1 MTEQKITNRVVI
13 AGGGTAGWM
22 AAATI
27 SATIGK
33 RLQISLVESD
43 DIPTVGVGEAT
54 VPSIFTIHQLL
65 KVHEADFLKAVNGTY
80 KLGIMFE
87 NWTRLNH
94 KYFHSFGKTGV
105 SCWAAGF
112 HHFWVRAKQQ
122 KMAKEFS
129 QYSPETLA
137 AEKGKF
143 AHVKEPNLNY
153 AYHLDSAKY
162 GQFLRGIAERHGV
175 TRIEGKIDKV
185 NLHSK
190 TGFIDSLRLESGQLV
205 EGDLFIDCT
214 GFRSLLLG
222 EALKVGYNDWSDVL
236 PANAAYAVQTES
248 HRPAVPYTRSIAIDA
263 GWRWQIPLQ
272 HRVGNGVVFSTQFK
286 SEESALQ
293 DLLTGIDGEPINEP
307 RLIRFTTGQRKEFW
321 HKNCVSVGLSS
332 GFIEPL
338 ESTSIHLIQ
347 QAIVWLI
354 SLFPTDGIDQNLIN
368 RFNQQMTS
376 ETETIRDFIVLHYH
390 LQERDDHEFWRY
402 LRDIKVSDRLQQI
415 IELFKNNG
423 TIIEEQDDLFAENS
437 WVQVMMGQGLTPKQ
451 YHPIVDMMNDRDLL
465 NFMRQQEQ
473 NAISVVSQLPMH
485 TQFIQRFL
493 EHSHN
498 AVRQRS

>member
-1 MTEQKITNRVVI
+1 MTEHKLINKVVI

-27 SATIGK
+27 AATIGK
-33 RLQISLVESD
+33 RLNITLVESD

-54 VPSIFTIHQLL
+54 VPSLMTIHQLL
-65 KVHEADFLKAVNGTY
+65 KIHEADFLKAVNGTY

-87 NWTRLNH
+87 NWTQLDH
-94 KYFHSFGKTGV
+94 KYFHSFGKSGM

-112 HHFWVRAKQQ
+112 HHFWLRAQEQ
-122 KMAKEFS
+122 KMAKNFS
-129 QYSPETLA
+129 EYSLETLA
-137 AEKGKF
+137 AEKGRF
-143 AHVKEPNLNY
+143 AHTKDQSLNY
-153 AYHLDSAKY
+153 AYHLDSARY
-162 GQFLRGIAERHGV
+162 GQFLRGIAEKHGV
-175 TRIEGKIDKV
+175 KRVEGKIDTV
-185 NLHSK
+185 NLHKLS
-190 TGFIDSLRLESGQLV
+190 GNIESLLLASGQLV

-222 EALKVGYNDWSDVL
+222 DALKVGYNDWSDML
-236 PANAAYAVQTES
+236 PANAAYAVQTKS

-272 HRVGNGVVFSTQFK
+272 HRVGNGVVFSTNFK

-293 DLLTGIDGEPINEP
+293 DLLKGIDGEPLTDP

-354 SLFPTDGIDQNLIN
+354 SLFPTEGIDQNLIN
-368 RFNQQMTS
+368 RFNQQMTA

-390 LQERDDHEFWRY
+390 LQQRDDHEFWCY
-402 LRDIKVSDRLQQI
+402 LREMKVSDRLQQMLD
-415 IELFKNNG
+415 LFHNNG

-451 YHPIVDMMNDRDLL
+451 YHPIVDMMSDRDLN
-465 NFMRQQEQ
+465 NFMRQQETNIQ
-473 NAISVVSQLPMH
+473 KQLTSLPMH
-485 TQFIQRFL
+485 TQFIQYFMSQSASR
-493 EHSHN
+493 
-498 AVRQRS
+498 

>member
-1 MTEQKITNRVVI
+1 MIKDKLVHKVVI

-33 RLQISLVESD
+33 RLDITLIESD
-43 DIPTVGVGEAT
+43 AIPTVGVGEAT
-54 VPSIFTIHQLL
+54 VPSLLTIHQLL
-65 KVHEADFLKAVNGTY
+65 NIPEAEFLKATNGTY

-94 KYFHSFGKTGV
+94 KYFHSFGKSGL

-112 HHFWVRAKQQ
+112 HHFWVRANEQ
-122 KMAKEFS
+122 KMAKDYAD
-129 QYSPETLA
+129 YSLETAA

-143 AHVKEPNLNY
+143 AHLQEPNLNY
-153 AYHLDSAKY
+153 AYHLDSGRY
-162 GQFLRGIAERHGV
+162 GQFLRGIAEKHGV
-175 TRIEGKIDKV
+175 TRVEGKIENV
-185 NLHSK
+185 NLDKQSGHIES
-190 TGFIDSLRLESGQLV
+190 IRLVSGQVV

-222 EALKVGYNDWSDVL
+222 EALGVGYNDWSEML

-248 HRPAVPYTRSIAIDA
+248 HRPAVPYTRSIALDA

-272 HRVGNGVVFSTQFK
+272 NRVGNGVVFSTEFK
-286 SEESALQ
+286 TEESALQ
-293 DLLTGIDGEPINEP
+293 DLLKGIDGEPITEP

-347 QAIVWLI
+347 QAIIWLI
-354 SLFPTDGIDQNLIN
+354 SLFPTQGIDDNLVN
-368 RFNQQMTS
+368 RFNQQMTV

-402 LRDIKVSDRLQQI
+402 LREMKVSDRLQQI
-415 IELFKNNG
+415 MNMFHSNG
-423 TIIEEQDDLFAENS
+423 TIVEEQDDLFAENS
-437 WVQVMMGQGLTPKQ
+437 WVQVMMGQGMIPKQ
-451 YHPIVDMMNDRDLL
+451 YHPIVDMMSDRDL
-465 NFMRQQEQ
+465 NMFMRQQET
-473 NAISVVSQLPMH
+473 VVQQQLSKLPPH
-485 TQFIQRFL
+485 TQFIQHFL
-493 EHSHN
+493 
-498 AVRQRS
+498 RQ

>member
-1 MTEQKITNRVVI
+1 MTETNLVNRVVI

-33 RLQISLVESD
+33 RLNISLVESD
-43 DIPTVGVGEAT
+43 AIPTVGVGEAT

-65 KVHEADFLKAVNGTY
+65 KVQEADFLKAVNGTY

-94 KYFHSFGKTGV
+94 KYFHSFGKTGL

-112 HHFWVRAKQQ
+112 HHFWVRANEQ
-122 KMAKEFS
+122 KMAKEYA
-129 QYSPETLA
+129 QYSLETLA

-162 GQFLRGIAERHGV
+162 GQFLRGIAEKHGV

-185 NLHSK
+185 NLKHES
-190 TGFIDSLRLESGQLV
+190 GFIESISLESGQIV

-222 EALKVGYNDWSDVL
+222 QALKVGYNDWSEML
-236 PANAAYAVQTES
+236 PANAAYAMQTES
-248 HRPAVPYTRSIAIDA
+248 HRPAVPYTRSIALDA

-272 HRVGNGVVFSTQFK
+272 HRVGNGIVFSTEFK
-286 SEESALQ
+286 SEESALD
-293 DLLTGIDGEPINEP
+293 DLLAGIDGQPITDP

-354 SLFPTDGIDQNLIN
+354 SLFPTDGIDKSLIN
-368 RFNQQMTS
+368 RFNQQMTV

-402 LRDIKVSDRLQQI
+402 LREMKISDRLQQI
-415 IELFKNNG
+415 LEMFNSNG

-437 WVQVMMGQGLTPKQ
+437 WVQVMMGQGITPKQ
-451 YHPIVDMMNDRDLL
+451 YHPIVDMMSDRDL
-465 NFMRQQEQ
+465 NTFMRQQEQ
-473 NAISVVSQLPMH
+473 NVQSQISNLPMH
-485 TQFIQRFL
+485 TQFIQHFL
-493 EHSHN
+493 SHS
-498 AVRQRS
+498 RT

>member
-1 MTEQKITNRVVI
+1 MINDKLVNKVVI

-27 SATIGK
+27 SATIGR
-33 RLQISLVESD
+33 RLEITLIESD
-43 DIPTVGVGEAT
+43 AIPTVGVGEAT
-54 VPSIFTIHQLL
+54 VPSLMTVHQLL
-65 KVHEADFLKAVNGTY
+65 KVPEADFLKAVNGTY

-94 KYFHSFGKTGV
+94 KYFHSFGKSGM

-112 HHFWVRAKQQ
+112 HHFWVRAREQ
-122 KMAKEFS
+122 KMAKDYAD
-129 QYSPETLA
+129 YSLESLA
-137 AEKGKF
+137 AEKGRF
-143 AHVKEPNLNY
+143 AHAQDPNLNY

-162 GQFLRGIAERHGV
+162 GQFLRGIAEQHGV
-175 TRIEGKIDKV
+175 TRVEGKIENINLDKSSGHIQSIQ
-185 NLHSK
+185 LA
-190 TGFIDSLRLESGQLV
+190 SGQVV

-222 EALKVGYNDWSDVL
+222 QALGVGYNDWSDML

-248 HRPAVPYTRSIAIDA
+248 HRPAVPYTRSIALDA

-272 HRVGNGVVFSTQFK
+272 HRVGNGVVFSTNFK
-286 SEESALQ
+286 SEQSALD
-293 DLLTGIDGEPINEP
+293 DLLKGIDGEPINEP

-347 QAIVWLI
+347 QAIIWLI

-368 RFNQQMTS
+368 RFNQQMTI

-402 LRDIKVSDRLQQI
+402 LREMKVSDRLQQI
-415 IELFKNNG
+415 LDLFHNNG

-437 WVQVMMGQGLTPKQ
+437 WVQVMMGQGLIPKQ
-451 YHPIVDMMNDRDLL
+451 YHPIVDMMSDRDL
-465 NFMRQQEQ
+465 NTFMRQQEHVIQ
-473 NAISVVSQLPMH
+473 QQLSKLPMH
-485 TQFIQRFL
+485 TQFIQHFL
-493 EHSHN
+493 
-498 AVRQRS
+498 R

>member
-1 MTEQKITNRVVI
+1 MINNTLVNRVVI

-27 SATIGK
+27 AATIGR
-33 RLQISLVESD
+33 RLEISLIESD

-54 VPSIFTIHQLL
+54 VPSLLTIHQLL
-65 KVHEADFLKAVNGTY
+65 KIHEADFLKATNATY

-94 KYFHSFGKTGV
+94 QYFHSFGNSGM

-112 HHFWVRAKQQ
+112 HHFWVRANEQ
-122 KMAKEFS
+122 KMAKTYAD
-129 QYSPETLA
+129 YSLETLA
-137 AEKGKF
+137 AERGKF
-143 AHVKEPNLNY
+143 AHMQEPKLNY

-162 GQFLRGIAERHGV
+162 GQFLRGIAEKHGV
-175 TRIEGKIDKV
+175 KRIEGKINKV
-185 NLHSK
+185 KLDNESGHIES
-190 TGFIDSLRLESGQLV
+190 IQLESGQVV

-222 EALKVGYNDWSDVL
+222 EALGVGYNDWSDTL

-248 HRPAVPYTRSIAIDA
+248 HRPAVPFTRSIALDA

-272 HRVGNGVVFSTQFK
+272 HRVGNGVVFSTHFK
-286 SEESALQ
+286 SEQSALD
-293 DLLTGIDGEPINEP
+293 DLLQGIDGKPLTDP

-347 QAIVWLI
+347 QAIIWLI
-354 SLFPTDGIDQNLIN
+354 SLFPTEGIDNNLIN

-402 LRDIKVSDRLQQI
+402 LREMKVSDRLQQI
-415 IELFKNNG
+415 LNLFHNNG
-423 TIIEEQDDLFAENS
+423 TIVEEQDDLFAENS

-451 YHPIVDMMNDRDLL
+451 YHPIVDMMSDRDL
-465 NFMRQQEQ
+465 NQFMRQQE
-473 NAISVVSQLPMH
+473 NVVQQTVSRLPMH
-485 TQFIQRFL
+485 TQFIQHFL
-493 EHSHN
+493 SQ
-498 AVRQRS
+498 AS

>member
-1 MTEQKITNRVVI
+1 MNDHKLINKVVI

-27 SATIGK
+27 ASTIGK
-33 RLQISLVESD
+33 RLDITLVESD
-43 DIPTVGVGEAT
+43 EIQTVGVGEAT
-54 VPSIFTIHQLL
+54 VPSLMTIHQLL

-87 NWTRLNH
+87 NWTKLDH
-94 KYFHSFGKTGV
+94 KYFHSFGKSGM

-112 HHFWVRAKQQ
+112 HHFWRRAQEQ
-122 KMAKEFS
+122 KMAKNFS
-129 QYSPETLA
+129 QYSLETLA
-137 AEKGKF
+137 AEKGRF
-143 AHVKEPNLNY
+143 AHTKDQSLNY

-162 GQFLRGIAERHGV
+162 GQFLRGIAEKHGV
-175 TRIEGKIDKV
+175 KRIEGKIDKV
-185 NLHSK
+185 NLHK
-190 TGFIDSLRLESGQLV
+190 QTGSIESLLLSSGQLI

-222 EALKVGYNDWSDVL
+222 EALKVGYNDWSDML
-236 PANAAYAVQTES
+236 PANAAYAVQTKS
-248 HRPAVPYTRSIAIDA
+248 HRPAVPYTRSIAVDA

-272 HRVGNGVVFSTQFK
+272 HRVGNGLVFSTNFK

-293 DLLTGIDGEPINEP
+293 DLLEGIDGEPLTDP
-307 RLIRFTTGQRKEFW
+307 RLIKFTTGQRKEFW

-354 SLFPTDGIDQNLIN
+354 SLFPTEGIDQNLID
-368 RFNQQMTS
+368 RFNQQMTV

-390 LQERDDHEFWRY
+390 LQQRDDHEFWCY
-402 LRDIKVSDRLQQI
+402 LREMKVSDRLQQMLD
-415 IELFKNNG
+415 LFRNNG

-437 WVQVMMGQGLTPKQ
+437 WVQVMMGQGLIPKQ
-451 YHPIVDMMNDRDLL
+451 YHPIVDMMSDRDLN
-465 NFMRQQEQ
+465 NFMRQQETNIQ
-473 NAISVVSQLPMH
+473 KQLTSLPMH
-485 TQFIQRFL
+485 TQFIQYFMSQSASR
-493 EHSHN
+493 
-498 AVRQRS
+498 

>member
-1 MTEQKITNRVVI
+1 MTDTPLIQKVVI

-22 AAATI
+22 AAALI

-33 RLQISLVESD
+33 RLQITLIESD

-54 VPSIFTIHQLL
+54 VPSIFTVHQLL
-65 KVHEADFLKAVNGTY
+65 KVNEADFLKAVNGTY

-87 NWTRLNH
+87 NWTQLNH
-94 KYFHSFGKTGV
+94 SYFHSFGKTGL

-122 KMAKEFS
+122 KMAKDYA
-129 QYSPETLA
+129 QYSLETLA

-143 AHVKEPNLNY
+143 AHQQNPNLNY

-162 GQFLRGIAERHGV
+162 GQFLRKIAEKHGV
-175 TRIEGKIDKV
+175 TRVEGKINHVIKDKD
-185 NLHSK
+185 S
-190 TGFIDSLRLESGQLV
+190 GFIKSLSLESGQLID
-205 EGDLFIDCT
+205 GDLFIDCT

-222 EALKVGYNDWSDVL
+222 QALNVGYNDWSDML
-236 PANAAYAVQTES
+236 PANAAYAVQTEP
-248 HRPAVPYTRSIAIDA
+248 HRPAVPYTRSIALDA

-272 HRVGNGVVFSTQFK
+272 HRVGNGLVFSTQFK

-293 DLLTGIDGEPINEP
+293 DLLTNIEGNPINEP

-347 QAIVWLI
+347 QAIIWLI
-354 SLFPTDGIDQNLIN
+354 SLFPTDGIDVNLAN
-368 RFNQQMTS
+368 RFNQQMKV

-390 LQERDDHEFWRY
+390 LQQRDDHEFWRY
-402 LRDIKVSDRLQQI
+402 LRNMKVSDRLQQI
-415 IELFKNNG
+415 LDLFARNG
-423 TIIEEQDDLFAENS
+423 TVVEEQDDLFAENS
-437 WVQVMMGQGLTPKQ
+437 WVQVMMGQGITPEQ
-451 YHPIVDMMNDRDLL
+451 YHPIVDMMSDRDL
-465 NFMRQQEQ
+465 NAFMRQQES
-473 NAISVVSQLPMH
+473 NVHSTVSNLPKH
-485 TQFIQRFL
+485 TQFIQAIMQQQQSR
-493 EHSHN
+493 
-498 AVRQRS
+498 

>member
-1 MTEQKITNRVVI
+1 MIKDKLVNKVVI

-33 RLQISLVESD
+33 RLDIRLIESD
-43 DIPTVGVGEAT
+43 AIPTVGVGEAT
-54 VPSIFTIHQLL
+54 VPSLLTIHQLL
-65 KVHEADFLKAVNGTY
+65 KIPEAEFLKAVNGTY

-87 NWTRLNH
+87 NWTKLNH
-94 KYFHSFGKTGV
+94 KYFHSFGKSGM

-112 HHFWVRAKQQ
+112 HHFWSRAKEQ
-122 KMAKEFS
+122 KMAKDYAE
-129 QYSPETLA
+129 YSLETLA

-143 AHVKEPNLNY
+143 AHMQDPNLNY

-162 GQFLRGIAERHGV
+162 GQFLRGIAEKHGV
-175 TRIEGKIDKV
+175 SRIEGKIENV
-185 NLHSK
+185 NLDAAS
-190 TGFIDSLRLESGQLV
+190 GNIQSIRLASGQIV

-222 EALKVGYNDWSDVL
+222 QALGVEFNDWSDTL

-248 HRPAVPYTRSIAIDA
+248 HRPAVPYTRSIALDA

-272 HRVGNGVVFSTQFK
+272 NRVGNGVVFSTNFK

-293 DLLTGIDGEPINEP
+293 DLLNGIDGEPITEP

-321 HKNCVSVGLSS
+321 HKNCISVGLSS

-347 QAIVWLI
+347 QAVIWLI
-354 SLFPTDGIDQNLIN
+354 SLFPTEGIDDNLIK
-368 RFNQQMTS
+368 RFNQQMTV

-390 LQERDDHEFWRY
+390 LQQRDDHEFWRY
-402 LRDIKVSDRLQQI
+402 LREMKVSDRLQQI
-415 IELFKNNG
+415 MDLFHNNG

-437 WVQVMMGQGLTPKQ
+437 WVQVMMGQGLMPRQ
-451 YHPIVDMMNDRDLL
+451 YHPIVDMMSDRDL
-465 NFMRQQEQ
+465 NMFMRQQE
-473 NAISVVSQLPMH
+473 NVVQQHLSKLPMH
-485 TQFIQRFL
+485 TQFIEHFL
-493 EHSHN
+493 K
-498 AVRQRS
+498 

>member
-1 MTEQKITNRVVI
+1 MSTNKLVNRVVI

-27 SATIGK
+27 SATIGR
-33 RLQISLVESD
+33 RLEVTLIESD
-43 DIPTVGVGEAT
+43 AIPTVGVGEAT
-54 VPSIFTIHQLL
+54 VPSLLTIHQLL
-65 KVHEADFLKAVNGTY
+65 KIHEADFLKATNATY

-87 NWTRLNH
+87 NWTRLNQ
-94 KYFHSFGKTGV
+94 KYFHSFGNSGM

-112 HHFWVRAKQQ
+112 HHFWVRAQQQ
-122 KMAKEFS
+122 KMAKDYAD
-129 QYSPETLA
+129 YSLETLA

-143 AHVKEPNLNY
+143 AHMKDPNLNY
-153 AYHLDSAKY
+153 AYHLDSGKY
-162 GQFLRGIAERHGV
+162 GQFLRGIAEEHGV
-175 TRIEGKIDKV
+175 IRVEGKIENV
-185 NLHSK
+185 NLDPQSGHIAS
-190 TGFIDSLRLESGQLV
+190 IRLGSGQVV

-222 EALKVGYNDWSDVL
+222 EALGVGYNDWSEML

-248 HRPAVPYTRSIAIDA
+248 HRPAVPFTRSIALDA

-272 HRVGNGVVFSTQFK
+272 HRVGNGVVFSTNFK
-286 SEESALQ
+286 SEQSALD
-293 DLLTGIDGEPINEP
+293 DLLQGIDGEPINDP

-354 SLFPTDGIDQNLIN
+354 SLFPTEGIDTNQVN
-368 RFNQQMTS
+368 RFNQQMTV

-390 LQERDDHEFWRY
+390 LQERDDHEFWCY
-402 LRDIKVSDRLQQI
+402 LREMKVSDRLQQI
-415 IELFKNNG
+415 LNMFHNNG
-423 TIIEEQDDLFAENS
+423 TIVEEQDDLFAENS

-451 YHPIVDMMNDRDLL
+451 YHPIVDMMADRDL
-465 NFMRQQEQ
+465 NMFMRQQE
-473 NAISVVSQLPMH
+473 NVVQQTVSRLPGH
-485 TQFIQRFL
+485 TQFIQHFL
-493 EHSHN
+493 N
-498 AVRQRS
+498 QPRA

>member
-1 MTEQKITNRVVI
+1 MTEDRLINRVVI

-27 SATIGK
+27 SATIGR
-33 RLQISLVESD
+33 RLQICLVESD
-43 DIPTVGVGEAT
+43 AIPTVGVGEAT

-65 KVHEADFLKAVNGTY
+65 KIHEADFLKAVNGTY

-94 KYFHSFGKTGV
+94 KYFHSFGKTGL

-112 HHFWVRAKQQ
+112 HHFWVRANQQ
-122 KMAKEFS
+122 KMARDFAN
-129 QYSPETLA
+129 YSLETLA
-137 AEKGKF
+137 AERGKF
-143 AHVKEPNLNY
+143 AHVNEPKLNY

-162 GQFLRGIAERHGV
+162 GQFLRGVAEKHGV
-175 TRIEGKIDKV
+175 TRIEGKIDNV
-185 NLHSK
+185 DLHRDS
-190 TGFIDSLRLESGQLV
+190 GFIKSLTLESGQV
-205 EGDLFIDCT
+205 IEGDLFIDCT

-222 EALKVGYNDWSDVL
+222 QALKVGYNDWSEML

-248 HRPAVPYTRSIAIDA
+248 HRPAVPYTRSIALDA

-293 DLLTGIDGEPINEP
+293 DLLSGIDGKPLTDP

-347 QAIVWLI
+347 QAIIWLI
-354 SLFPTDGIDQNLIN
+354 SMFPTGGIDHSQVNL
-368 RFNQQMTS
+368 FNQQMTV

-390 LQERDDHEFWRY
+390 LQQRDDHEFWRY
-402 LRDIKVSDRLQQI
+402 LREMKVSDRLQQI
-415 IELFKNNG
+415 LDLFDSNG
-423 TIIEEQDDLFAENS
+423 TIVEEQDDLFAENS

-451 YHPIVDMMNDRDLL
+451 YHPIVDMMSDRDL
-465 NFMRQQEQ
+465 NTFMRQQEQ
-473 NAISVVSQLPMH
+473 SAQSQVSRLPMH
-485 TQFIQRFL
+485 TQFIQQFL
-493 EHSHN
+493 NQS
-498 AVRQRS
+498 

>member
-1 MTEQKITNRVVI
+1 MVNDKLVNKIVI

-27 SATIGK
+27 SATIGR
-33 RLQISLVESD
+33 RLDITLIESD

-54 VPSIFTIHQLL
+54 VPSLLTIHQLL
-65 KVHEADFLKAVNGTY
+65 KIPEAEFLKAVNGTY

-87 NWTRLNH
+87 DWTRLGH
-94 KYFHSFGKTGV
+94 KYFHSFGKSGL

-112 HHFWVRAKQQ
+112 HHFWVRAQGQ
-122 KMAKEFS
+122 KMAKDYA
-129 QYSPETLA
+129 QYSLETLA
-137 AEKGKF
+137 AERGKF
-143 AHVKEPNLNY
+143 AHVQEPKLNY

-162 GQFLRGIAERHGV
+162 GQFLRGIAEKHGV
-175 TRIEGKIDKV
+175 KRVEGKIDRV
-185 NLHSK
+185 NLDPTSGHIQS
-190 TGFIDSLRLESGQLV
+190 ISMASGQVV

-222 EALKVGYNDWSDVL
+222 QALGVGYNDWSEML

-248 HRPAVPYTRSIAIDA
+248 HRPAVPFTRSIALDA

-272 HRVGNGVVFSTQFK
+272 NRVGNGVVFSTQFK
-286 SEESALQ
+286 SEQSALD
-293 DLLTGIDGEPINEP
+293 DLLKGIDGKPINEP

-347 QAIVWLI
+347 QAIIWLI
-354 SLFPTDGIDQNLIN
+354 SLFPTQGIDQNLVN
-368 RFNQQMTS
+368 RFNQQMTV

-390 LQERDDHEFWRY
+390 LQQRDDHEFWRY
-402 LRDIKVSDRLQQI
+402 LREMKVSDRLQQI
-415 IELFKNNG
+415 MDLFHNNG
-423 TIIEEQDDLFAENS
+423 TIVEEQDDLFAENS
-437 WVQVMMGQGLTPKQ
+437 WVQVMMGQGLLPKQ
-451 YHPIVDMMNDRDLL
+451 YHPIVDMMSDRDLHM
-465 NFMRQQEQ
+465 FMRQQET
-473 NAISVVSQLPMH
+473 NLERSVSGLPQH
-485 TQFIQRFL
+485 LQYIQHFL
-493 EHSHN
+493 
-498 AVRQRS
+498 RQG

>member
-1 MTEQKITNRVVI
+1 MSEEKLVNRVVI

-27 SATIGK
+27 SATIGR
-33 RLQISLVESD
+33 RLNISLIESD
-43 DIPTVGVGEAT
+43 AIPTVGVGEAT
-54 VPSIFTIHQLL
+54 VPSLLTIHQLL
-65 KVHEADFLKAVNGTY
+65 KIHEADFLKAVNGTY

-94 KYFHSFGKTGV
+94 KYFHSFGKTGL

-112 HHFWVRAKQQ
+112 HHFWLRAKEQ
-122 KMAKEFS
+122 KMAKDFAS
-129 QYSPETLA
+129 YSYETMA
-137 AEKGKF
+137 AEKNKF
-143 AHVKEPNLNY
+143 AHTNEPNLNY

-175 TRIEGKIDKV
+175 TRIEGKIEQV
-185 NLHSK
+185 NLNSESGH
-190 TGFIDSLRLESGQLV
+190 IDSIALESGQV
-205 EGDLFIDCT
+205 VNGDLFIDCT

-222 EALKVGYNDWSDVL
+222 QALKVGYNDWSETL

-248 HRPAVPYTRSIAIDA
+248 HRPAVPYTRSIALDA

-272 HRVGNGVVFSTQFK
+272 HRVGNGVVFSTNFK

-293 DLLTGIDGEPINEP
+293 DLLDGIDGEPITDP

-354 SLFPTDGIDQNLIN
+354 SLFPTDGIDENLVN
-368 RFNQQMTS
+368 RFNQQMTV

-390 LQERDDHEFWRY
+390 LQQRDDHEFWCY
-402 LRDIKVSDRLQQI
+402 LRDMKVSDRLQQI
-415 IELFKNNG
+415 LNMFDNNG
-423 TIIEEQDDLFAENS
+423 TIIEEQDDLFAESS
-437 WVQVMMGQGLTPKQ
+437 WVQVMMGQGLLPKQ
-451 YHPIVDMMNDRDLL
+451 YHPIVDMMSDRDLN
-465 NFMRQQEQ
+465 NFIKQQESNVQ
-473 NAISVVSQLPMH
+473 NNIMKLPQH
-485 TQFIQRFL
+485 TQFIQHFL
-493 EHSHN
+493 S
-498 AVRQRS
+498 QR

>member
-1 MTEQKITNRVVI
+1 MSTNKLVNRVVI

-27 SATIGK
+27 SATIGR
-33 RLQISLVESD
+33 RLEVTLIESD
-43 DIPTVGVGEAT
+43 AIPTVGVGEAT
-54 VPSIFTIHQLL
+54 VPSLLTIHQLL
-65 KVHEADFLKAVNGTY
+65 KIHEADFLKATNATY

-87 NWTRLNH
+87 NWTRLNQ
-94 KYFHSFGKTGV
+94 KYFHSFGNSGM

-112 HHFWVRAKQQ
+112 HHFWVRAQQQ
-122 KMAKEFS
+122 KMAKDYAD
-129 QYSPETLA
+129 YSLETLA

-143 AHVKEPNLNY
+143 AHMKDPNLNY
-153 AYHLDSAKY
+153 AYHLDSGKY
-162 GQFLRGIAERHGV
+162 GQFLRGIAEKHGV
-175 TRIEGKIDKV
+175 TRVEGKIENV
-185 NLHSK
+185 NLDPQSGHIAS
-190 TGFIDSLRLESGQLV
+190 IRLGSGQVV

-222 EALKVGYNDWSDVL
+222 EALGVGYNDWSEML

-248 HRPAVPYTRSIAIDA
+248 HRPAVPFTRSIALDA

-272 HRVGNGVVFSTQFK
+272 HRVGNGVVFSTNFK
-286 SEESALQ
+286 SEQSALD
-293 DLLTGIDGEPINEP
+293 DLLQGIDGEPINDP

-354 SLFPTDGIDQNLIN
+354 SLFPTEGIDTNQVN
-368 RFNQQMTS
+368 RFNQQMTV

-390 LQERDDHEFWRY
+390 LQERDDHEFWCY
-402 LRDIKVSDRLQQI
+402 LREMKVSDRLQQI
-415 IELFKNNG
+415 LNMFHNNG
-423 TIIEEQDDLFAENS
+423 TIVEEQDDLFAENS

-451 YHPIVDMMNDRDLL
+451 YHPIVDMMADRDL
-465 NFMRQQEQ
+465 NMFMRQQE
-473 NAISVVSQLPMH
+473 NVVQQTVSRLPGH
-485 TQFIQRFL
+485 TQFIQHFL
-493 EHSHN
+493 N
-498 AVRQRS
+498 QPRA

>member
-1 MTEQKITNRVVI
+1 MNKNQQIKRIVI

-33 RLQISLVESD
+33 RLNITLVESD
-43 DIPTVGVGEAT
+43 AIATVGVGEAT
-54 VPSIFTIHQLL
+54 VPSLFTIHQLL
-65 KVHEADFLKAVNGTY
+65 KINEADFLKATNGTY

-94 KYFHSFGKTGV
+94 RYFHSFGKTGV

-112 HHFWVRAKQQ
+112 HHFWVRANEQ
-122 KMAKEFS
+122 KMAKQFS
-129 QYSPETLA
+129 EYSLETLA
-137 AEKGKF
+137 AEKGRF
-143 AHVKEPNLNY
+143 AHINEPGLKY

-162 GQFLRGIAERHGV
+162 GQFLRGIAEKHGV
-175 TRIEGKIDKV
+175 TRVEGKIANV
-185 NLHSK
+185 NLHH
-190 TGFIDSLRLESGQLV
+190 DSGCIESLTLDNGHII

-214 GFRSLLLG
+214 GFKSLLLG
-222 EALKVGYNDWSDVL
+222 QALNVGYDDWSDML
-236 PANAAYAVQTES
+236 PANAAYAVQTQS
-248 HRPAVPYTRSIAIDA
+248 HRPAVPYTRSIALDA

-286 SEESALQ
+286 SEQNALD
-293 DLLTGIDGEPINEP
+293 DLLSGIDGKPLNDP
-307 RLIRFTTGQRKEFW
+307 RLIKFTTGQRKEFW

-347 QAIVWLI
+347 QAIIWLI
-354 SLFPTDGIDQNLIN
+354 SLFPSQGIDESLVS
-368 RFNQQMTS
+368 RFNQQMTA

-402 LRDIKVSDRLQQI
+402 LRNMPVSDRLQQI
-415 IELFKNNG
+415 MDLFAKNG
-423 TIIEEQDDLFAENS
+423 AIVEEQDDLFAENS
-437 WVQVMMGQGLTPKQ
+437 WVQVMMGQGLLPQQ
-451 YHPIVDMMNDRDLL
+451 YHPIVDMMSDRDL
-465 NFMRQQEQ
+465 NMFMRQQANNVQ
-473 NAISVVSQLPMH
+473 GQLSQLPMH
-485 TQFIQRFL
+485 TQFIQHFL
-493 EHSHN
+493 QQ
-498 AVRQRS
+498 AAR

>member
-1 MTEQKITNRVVI
+1 MVNGKMVNKIVV

-27 SATIGK
+27 SATIGR
-33 RLQISLVESD
+33 RLDITLIESD

-54 VPSIFTIHQLL
+54 VPSLLTIHQLL
-65 KVHEADFLKAVNGTY
+65 KIHEADFLKATNGTY

-87 NWTRLNH
+87 DWKRKGH
-94 KYFHSFGKTGV
+94 KYFHSFGKSGL

-112 HHFWVRAKQQ
+112 HHFWVRAQQQ
-122 KMAKEFS
+122 KMA
-129 QYSPETLA
+129 QDYAAYSLETVA
-137 AEKGKF
+137 AERGKF
-143 AHVKEPNLNY
+143 AHTQDPNLNY

-162 GQFLRGIAERHGV
+162 GQFLRTIAEKHGV
-175 TRIEGKIDKV
+175 TRIEGKIAQV
-185 NLHSK
+185 NLTPQSGHIESI
-190 TGFIDSLRLESGQLV
+190 TLASGQRV

-222 EALKVGYNDWSDVL
+222 QALGVGYNDWSETL

-248 HRPAVPYTRSIAIDA
+248 HRPAVPFTRSIALDA

-272 HRVGNGVVFSTQFK
+272 NRVGNGVVFSTEFK
-286 SEESALQ
+286 SEQSALD
-293 DLLTGIDGEPINEP
+293 DLLQGIDGEPINEP

-347 QAIVWLI
+347 QAIIWLI
-354 SLFPTDGIDQNLIN
+354 SLFPTDGIDQNLSN
-368 RFNQQMTS
+368 RFNQQMTI
-376 ETETIRDFIVLHYH
+376 ETETTRDFIVLHYH

-402 LRDIKVSDRLQQI
+402 LREMKVSDRLQQI
-415 IELFKNNG
+415 MDLFHNNG

-437 WVQVMMGQGLTPKQ
+437 WVQVMMGQGLQPKQ
-451 YHPIVDMMNDRDLL
+451 YHPIVDMMSDRDLHM
-465 NFMRQQEQ
+465 FMRQQET
-473 NAISVVSQLPMH
+473 VVQQKLSGLPLHM
-485 TQFIQRFL
+485 QFIQHFL
-493 EHSHN
+493 N
-498 AVRQRS
+498 QR

>member
-1 MTEQKITNRVVI
+1 MIEDNRVNKVVI

-33 RLQISLVESD
+33 RLQVTLIESD
-43 DIPTVGVGEAT
+43 AIPTVGVGEAT
-54 VPSIFTIHQLL
+54 VPSLLTIHKLL
-65 KVHEADFLKAVNGTY
+65 KVNEADFLKATNATY

-87 NWTRLNH
+87 DWTHLGH
-94 KYFHSFGKTGV
+94 KYFHSFGKSGL

-112 HHFWVRAKQQ
+112 HHFWLRAKQQ
-122 KMAKEFS
+122 KMAKDYAE
-129 QYSPETLA
+129 YSLETLA

-143 AHVKEPNLNY
+143 AHLQEPNLNY
-153 AYHLDSAKY
+153 AYHFDSAKY
-162 GQFLRGIAERHGV
+162 GQFLRGIAEKNGV
-175 TRIEGKIDKV
+175 TRIEGNIENV
-185 NLHSK
+185 NLNPKS
-190 TGFIDSLRLESGQLV
+190 GGIQSIRLASGQVV

-214 GFRSLLLG
+214 GFRSLLSG
-222 EALKVGYNDWSDVL
+222 EALKVGYNDWSDML

-248 HRPAVPYTRSIAIDA
+248 HRPAVPYTRSIALDA

-272 HRVGNGVVFSTQFK
+272 NRVGNGVVFSTDFK

-293 DLLTGIDGEPINEP
+293 DLLSGIDGDPITEP

-321 HKNCVSVGLSS
+321 HKNCISVGLSS

-347 QAIVWLI
+347 QAIIWLI
-354 SLFPTDGIDQNLIN
+354 SLFPTDGIDDNLIN
-368 RFNQQMTS
+368 RYNQQMTV

-390 LQERDDHEFWRY
+390 LQQRDDHEFWRHF
-402 LRDIKVSDRLQQI
+402 RNMKVSDRLQQI
-415 IELFKNNG
+415 MALYQNNG
-423 TIIEEQDDLFAENS
+423 TIIEETDDLFAENS

-451 YHPIVDMMNDRDLL
+451 YHPIVDMMSDRDL
-465 NFMRQQEQ
+465 NMFMRQQET
-473 NAISVVSQLPMH
+473 SVQRQLSKLPAH
-485 TQFIQRFL
+485 TQFIQHFL
-493 EHSHN
+493 
-498 AVRQRS
+498 R

>member
-1 MTEQKITNRVVI
+1 MVNKNTMTQENIVNKVVI

-27 SATIGK
+27 AATIGK
-33 RLQISLVESD
+33 RLDITLIESD

-54 VPSIFTIHQLL
+54 VPSLLTIHKLL
-65 KVHEADFLKAVNGTY
+65 KIHEADFLKATNATY

-87 NWTRLNH
+87 NWTQLNH
-94 KYFHSFGKTGV
+94 KYFHSFGKTGL

-112 HHFWVRAKQQ
+112 HHFWTRAKAQ
-122 KMAKEFS
+122 KMAGDFS
-129 QYSPETLA
+129 RYSLETLA

-143 AHVKEPNLNY
+143 AHLQEPNLNY

-162 GQFLRGIAERHGV
+162 GQFLRGIAEKHGV
-175 TRIEGKIDKV
+175 TRAEGKIDRV
-185 NLHSK
+185 NLDATSGHIKS
-190 TGFIDSLRLESGQLV
+190 ISLKSGQV
-205 EGDLFIDCT
+205 IQGDLFIDCT
-214 GFRSLLLG
+214 GFKSLLLG
-222 EALKVGYNDWSDVL
+222 EALKVPYDDWSDML

-248 HRPAVPYTRSIAIDA
+248 HRPGVPFTRSIALDA

-272 HRVGNGVVFSTQFK
+272 HRVGNGVVFSTNFK
-286 SEESALQ
+286 SEQSALD
-293 DLLTGIDGEPINEP
+293 DLLKGIDGQPITDP
-307 RLIRFTTGQRKEFW
+307 RLIKFTTGQRKEFW

-347 QAIVWLI
+347 QSIIWLI
-354 SLFPTDGIDQNLIN
+354 SLFPTQGIDKNLVN
-368 RFNQQMTS
+368 RFNQQMTA

-390 LQERDDHEFWRY
+390 LQQRDDHEFWCY
-402 LRDIKVSDRLQQI
+402 LREMKVSDRLQQMLD
-415 IELFKNNG
+415 LFERNG

-451 YHPIVDMMNDRDLL
+451 YHPIVDMMSDRDL
-465 NFMRQQEQ
+465 NMFMRQQETNVQ
-473 NAISVVSQLPMH
+473 KQLSNIPMH
-485 TQFIQRFL
+485 SQYVQQFIQRY
-493 EHSHN
+493 SG
-498 AVRQRS
+498 

>member
-1 MTEQKITNRVVI
+1 MTQQTLINKVVI

-27 SATIGK
+27 AATIGK
-33 RLQISLVESD
+33 RLNITLVESD
-43 DIPTVGVGEAT
+43 DIATVGVGEAT
-54 VPSIFTIHQLL
+54 VPSLLTIHQLL
-65 KVHEADFLKAVNGTY
+65 KIHEADFLKAVNGTY

-87 NWTRLNH
+87 NWTQLNH
-94 KYFHSFGKTGV
+94 KYFHSFGKSGM

-112 HHFWVRAKQQ
+112 HHFWLRAQEQ
-122 KMAKEFS
+122 KMAKGFS
-129 QYSPETLA
+129 EYSLETLA
-137 AEKGKF
+137 AEKGRF
-143 AHVKEPNLNY
+143 AHTKDQSLNY

-162 GQFLRGIAERHGV
+162 GQFLRGIAEKHGV
-175 TRIEGKIDKV
+175 QRIEGKIDKV
-185 NLHSK
+185 NLHKQS
-190 TGFIDSLRLESGQLV
+190 GHIESLLLASGQVV

-222 EALKVGYNDWSDVL
+222 EALKVGYNDWSDML

-293 DLLTGIDGEPINEP
+293 DLLKGIDSKPITDP

-354 SLFPTDGIDQNLIN
+354 SLFPTDGIDQNLVN
-368 RFNQQMTS
+368 RFNQQMST

-390 LQERDDHEFWRY
+390 LQQRDDHEFWRY
-402 LRDIKVSDRLQQI
+402 LRNMKVSDRLQQI
-415 IELFKNNG
+415 LDLFHNNG

-437 WVQVMMGQGLTPKQ
+437 WVQVMMGQGLRPKQ
-451 YHPIVDMMNDRDLL
+451 YHPIVDMMSDRDL
-465 NFMRQQEQ
+465 NMFMRQQETNIQ
-473 NAISVVSQLPMH
+473 QQLTSLPMH
-485 TQFIQRFL
+485 TQFIQHFISQSAGR
-493 EHSHN
+493 
-498 AVRQRS
+498 

>member
-1 MTEQKITNRVVI
+1 MTQNKLINRVVV

-27 SATIGK
+27 AATIGK
-33 RLQISLVESD
+33 RLNITLVESD

-54 VPSIFTIHQLL
+54 VPSLLTIHQLL
-65 KVHEADFLKAVNGTY
+65 KVREADFLKAVNGTY

-87 NWTRLNH
+87 NWKRVDH
-94 KYFHSFGKTGV
+94 KYFHSFGKSGT

-112 HHFWVRAKQQ
+112 HHFWLRAKEQ
-122 KMAKEFS
+122 KMAKSFAE
-129 QYSPETLA
+129 YSLETLA
-137 AEKGKF
+137 AEKGRF
-143 AHVKEPNLNY
+143 AHTKSQSLNY

-162 GQFLRGIAERHGV
+162 GQFLRGIAEKHGV

-185 NLHSK
+185 DLDKQSGHIKS
-190 TGFIDSLRLESGQLV
+190 ILLESGQIV

-222 EALKVGYNDWSDVL
+222 QALGVGYNDWSDML
-236 PANAAYAVQTES
+236 PANAAYAVQTKS
-248 HRPAVPYTRSIAIDA
+248 HRPAVPYTRSIALDA

-272 HRVGNGVVFSTQFK
+272 HRVGNGVVFSTNFK
-286 SEESALQ
+286 SEESALD
-293 DLLTGIDGEPINEP
+293 DLLKGIDGEPITDP

-321 HKNCVSVGLSS
+321 HKNCVSIGLSS
-332 GFIEPL
+332 GFLEPL

-354 SLFPTDGIDQNLIN
+354 SLFPNQGIDQNLVN
-368 RFNQQMTS
+368 RFNQQMAV

-402 LRDIKVSDRLQQI
+402 LREIKVSDRLQQI
-415 IELFKNNG
+415 LNLFNNNG

-437 WVQVMMGQGLTPKQ
+437 WVQVMLGQGLTPKQ
-451 YHPIVDMMNDRDLL
+451 YHPIVDMMSDRDL
-465 NFMRQQEQ
+465 NMFMRQQEANIQ
-473 NAISVVSQLPMH
+473 KQLTSLPPH
-485 TQFIQRFL
+485 TQFIQHFM
-493 EHSHN
+493 SH
-498 AVRQRS
+498 AASK